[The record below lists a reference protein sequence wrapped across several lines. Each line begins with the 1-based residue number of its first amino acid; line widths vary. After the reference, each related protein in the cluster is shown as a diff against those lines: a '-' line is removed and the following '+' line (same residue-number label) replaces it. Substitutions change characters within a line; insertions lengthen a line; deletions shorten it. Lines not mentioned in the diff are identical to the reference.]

1 MRRLEGKAIIL
12 TGGGSGIGLLSTTAP
27 RAFAPMRFSP
37 QRSTKPTWVNTP
49 RKTDR
54 VPRPPRPSCPGP
66 RVGSRSA
73 GRARSRTSTG
83 RRLPSCSQT
92 MPAISPVQ
100 PWLWT
105 AAISQP
111 DREGGSARVRET
123 RRCPSP
129 IGPESLSRYS
139 RPAHSHG
146 AAIKDGAR
154 TGRFLTEATSLGI
167 EISAAPTGQGDRIS
181 RPGRRPNW

>member
-1 MRRLEGKAIIL
+1 MRRLEGKAIIV
-12 TGGGSGIGLLSTTAP
+12 TGGGSGIRLLSTTAP
-27 RAFAPMRFSP
+27 RAFAPMRFSLR
-37 QRSTKPTWVNTP
+37 QSTKPTWVNTP
-49 RKTDR
+49 PKIER

-66 RVGSRSA
+66 RVRSRST
-73 GRARSRTSTG
+73 GQARSRTSMG
-83 RRLPSCSQT
+83 RPSPFCSQT

-100 PWLWT
+100 AWLWT

-111 DREGGSARVRET
+111 DREGGSARIRET

-129 IGPESLSRYS
+129 TRLESLSRYS

-154 TGRFLTEATSLGI
+154 TGGFFTAATSLGI

>member
-83 RRLPSCSQT
+83 RPLPSCSQT
-92 MPAISPVQ
+92 TRAISLAQ

-111 DREGGSARVRET
+111 DSEVGSAQRRET
-123 RRCPSP
+123 RGCISP
-129 IGPESLSRYS
+129 TRPESLSRYS

-146 AAIKDGAR
+146 AASRDGAR
-154 TGRFLTEATSLGI
+154 TGEFTAG
-167 EISAAPTGQGDRIS
+167 
-181 RPGRRPNW
+181 